1 MSKSPT
7 NRKVGEVLN
16 IENKEGT
23 ENIPK
28 SAYEELAR
36 YFLPEI
42 LAYYEKQER
51 NSENENTLKLLS

>member
-1 MSKSPT
+1 M
-7 NRKVGEVLN
+7 KVE
-16 IENKEGT
+16 IKEGT

-51 NSENENTLKLLS
+51 NSENENTLNLLS

>member
-1 MSKSPT
+1 MSKNPT

-16 IENKEGT
+16 IEIKEGT
-23 ENIPK
+23 EEIPK

-42 LAYYEKQER
+42 LAYYEKQGR